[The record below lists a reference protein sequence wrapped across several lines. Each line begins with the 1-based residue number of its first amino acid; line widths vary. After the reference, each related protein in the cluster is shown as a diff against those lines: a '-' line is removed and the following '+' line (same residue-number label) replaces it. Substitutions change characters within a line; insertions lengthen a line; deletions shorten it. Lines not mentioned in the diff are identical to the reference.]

1 MDIRRVNS
9 GTYTN
14 VQCVSQYCLEVVY
27 HLPCCNWCFYCGQSL
42 LELCNS
48 RWILS
53 QVSATW
59 FSHRVTSHG
68 SDRLEPK
75 SFEFLSCKII
85 SEFYCSWV
93 FSLFLVLHHRDGQN
107 SLCSDVTWKCTC
119 KEKLEY
125 FAAPCFYFHATLPQ
139 YSIKLEVWL
148 NVKIFYAIIDG
159 PVASVTLWCR
169 FRLLRWS
176 RVLWNTMVY
185 LELDALFACSYS
197 NYDINFELTLAVCR
211 TLGWKQHWNV
221 EELRPWKASKGGVLP
236 DGVCST
242 YRLKLFLQPFV
253 GWRDAGPSSVT

>member
-1 MDIRRVNS
+1 MNTES
-9 GTYTN
+9 GFGN
-14 VQCVSQYCLEVVY
+14 M
-27 HLPCCNWCFYCGQSL
+27 
-42 LELCNS
+42 
-48 RWILS
+48 
-53 QVSATW
+53 
-59 FSHRVTSHG
+59 
-68 SDRLEPK
+68 
-75 SFEFLSCKII
+75 
-85 SEFYCSWV
+85 V
-93 FSLFLVLHHRDGQN
+93 FSPGHFTWVRSPRTEIIWIFELQDNLRVLLQLDLFFVSRVASQRWTKLTV
-107 SLCSDVTWKCTC
+107 CSDVTWKCTC